1 MKSLYS
7 KFVVVTLAIMI
18 GSATIGFLLV
28 NTYYHQQLKEQNDF
42 KNVGIAQEM
51 AAFIERN
58 PTVPLEESLEVFGS
72 SGYQL
77 FMANESGDS
86 HFYGGPFRESS
97 LPISI
102 KEAVLEGEIYHGM
115 RDYPKET
122 FVTGFFSNELKNT
135 VGVPVTYND
144 EKYALFIRPDIKML
158 FTEVH
163 LLLGGLAAAMLILS
177 LLAMLIV
184 ARKMIQPITV
194 LTEAT
199 RKMANERFDGSIAI
213 SSNDEIGELAK
224 SFQIMADRLKEND
237 QVRKDFMSHI
247 SHDFQSPLQN
257 IQGYAQLL
265 ADDSVTLKDRAYYA
279 GIVEQES
286 KRLSALTKQLLYL
299 SSLDHQS
306 YQPIFTSVSI
316 KEQIERTVR
325 QNEWRFED
333 LQLDVRMDM
342 PDLITQGNP
351 DMLMQVWENLITNAV
366 KYNQPNGYIHING
379 YELNHAI
386 HLTIKD
392 SGIGMTKEQTE
403 KAFDRFY
410 RADLSRT
417 RAKEGTGL
425 GLAIVSEIVKR
436 HSASVEIESEL
447 GVGTVIHITLP
458 KL

>member
-7 KFVVVTLAIMI
+7 KFVVVTLAIMV
-18 GSATIGFLLV
+18 GSATLGFLLV
-28 NTYYHQQLKEQNDF
+28 NTYYHQQLKEQNDI

-51 AAFIERN
+51 VVFIEKN
-58 PTVPLEESLEVFGS
+58 PNVSLSESLEVFGS

-77 FMANESGDS
+77 FLTNDKGDS
-86 HFYGGPFRESS
+86 NFYGGPFRETS

-102 KEAVLEGEIYHGM
+102 KKDVLDGEIYHGM

-122 FVTGFFSNELKNT
+122 FVTGFFSNELNNT

-144 EKYALFIRPDIKML
+144 ERYALFIRPNIKML

-163 LLLGGLAAAMLILS
+163 VLLGGLAAAMLIFS

-199 RKMANERFDGSIAI
+199 RKMANERFDESIAI
-213 SSNDEIGELAK
+213 SSKDEIGQLAK
-224 SFQIMADRLKEND
+224 SFQLMADRLKEND
-237 QVRKDFMSHI
+237 QVRKDFMSHV

-265 ADDSVTLKDRAYYA
+265 ADESVTPTDRVYYA
-279 GIVEQES
+279 EIVELES

-299 SSLDHQS
+299 TSLDNQS
-306 YQPIFTSVSI
+306 YQPTIERVSI
-316 KEQIERTVR
+316 KEQIERTMR

-333 LQLDVRMDM
+333 LQLDVQMDM
-342 PDLITQGNP
+342 PNLLTQGNAE
-351 DMLMQVWENLITNAV
+351 MLMQVWENLITNAV
-366 KYNQPNGYIHING
+366 KYNQPRGFIQITG
-379 YELNHAI
+379 YELDNELHI
-386 HLTIKD
+386 TIKD
-392 SGIGMTKEQTE
+392 SGIGMTVEQSE
-403 KAFDRFY
+403 KAFDSFY

-417 RAKEGTGL
+417 REKEGTGL

-436 HSASVEIESEL
+436 HRGFVKIESEF
-447 GVGTVIHITLP
+447 GVGTLIHIRLL

>member
-7 KFVVVTLAIMI
+7 KFVVVTLAIMV
-18 GSATIGFLLV
+18 GSATLGFLLV
-28 NTYYHQQLKEQNDF
+28 NTYYQQQLKEQNDL

-58 PTVPLEESLEVFGS
+58 PNVPLEESLEVFGS

-77 FMANESGDS
+77 FLANAAGNSD
-86 HFYGGPFRESS
+86 FYGGPFRESS
-97 LPISI
+97 LPTSA
-102 KEAVLEGEIYHGM
+102 KEAVLNGDIYHGM
-115 RDYPKET
+115 RDLPKET
-122 FVTGFFSNELKNT
+122 FVTGFFSNELTNT
-135 VGVPVTYND
+135 VGVPVTYKD
-144 EKYALFIRPDIKML
+144 ESYALFIRPNIKML

-163 LLLGGLAAAMLILS
+163 LLLGGLAAAMLIFS

-184 ARKMIQPITV
+184 ARRMIQPITV

-199 RKMANERFDGSIAI
+199 RKMANESFDEPIAI
-213 SSNDEIGELAK
+213 SSKDEIGQLAK
-224 SFQIMADRLKEND
+224 SFQIMADRLKETD
-237 QVRKDFMSHI
+237 QVRKDFMSHV

-265 ADDSVTLKDRAYYA
+265 ADESITQTDRTHYA
-279 GIVEQES
+279 KIVELES

-299 SSLDHQS
+299 TSLDHQS
-306 YQPIFTSVSI
+306 YQPTVKSVSI
-316 KEQIERTVR
+316 KEQIERTIR
-325 QNEWRFED
+325 QNEWRFEE

-342 PDLITQGNP
+342 PELQTQGNP
-351 DMLMQVWENLITNAV
+351 DMLMQLWENLITNAV
-366 KYNQPNGYIHING
+366 KYNQPNGFIHIKG
-379 YELNHAI
+379 YELNNEL

-392 SGIGMTKEQTE
+392 SGIGMTAQQAE

-417 RAKEGTGL
+417 REKEGTGL

-436 HSASVEIESEL
+436 HRGFVEIESEL
-447 GVGTVIHITLP
+447 GVGTLIHITLP

>member
-77 FMANESGDS
+77 FMANESEDS

-265 ADDSVTLKDRAYYA
+265 ADDSVTLKDRAHYA

>member
-7 KFVVVTLAIMI
+7 KFIVMTLAIMV

-28 NTYYHQQLKEQNDF
+28 NTYYHQQLKEQNDL

-51 AAFIERN
+51 ATFIEKN
-58 PTVPLEESLEVFGS
+58 PTVPLGESLEVFGS

-77 FMANESGDS
+77 FMADESGDNN
-86 HFYGGPFRESS
+86 FYGGPFRESY

-102 KEAVLEGEIYHGM
+102 KEAVLNGEIYHGM
-115 RDYPKET
+115 RDFPKET
-122 FVTGFFSNELKNT
+122 FVTGFFSNELTNT
-135 VGVPVTYND
+135 VGVPVTYKD
-144 EKYALFIRPDIKML
+144 ERYALFIRPNIKML

-163 LLLGGLAAAMLILS
+163 ILLGGLAAAMLILS

-184 ARKMIQPITV
+184 ARRMIQPITV

-213 SSNDEIGELAK
+213 SSNDEIGQLAK

-237 QVRKDFMSHI
+237 QVRKDFMSHV

-265 ADDSVTLKDRAYYA
+265 ADESVTQYDRANYA
-279 GIVEQES
+279 GIVELES

-299 SSLDHQS
+299 TSLDHQS
-306 YQPIFTSVSI
+306 YQPTIIRVSV
-316 KEQIERTVR
+316 KEQIERTIR

-342 PDLITQGNP
+342 PELITQGNP

-366 KYNQPNGYIHING
+366 KYNQPNGFIHING
-379 YELNHAI
+379 YELEDELHI
-386 HLTIKD
+386 TIKD
-392 SGIGMTKEQTE
+392 SGIGMTQEQSE

-417 RAKEGTGL
+417 REKEGTGL

-436 HSASVEIESEL
+436 HRGRVKIESDL
-447 GVGTVIHITLP
+447 GLGTLIHITLP

>member
-7 KFVVVTLAIMI
+7 KFVVVTLAIMV
-18 GSATIGFLLV
+18 GSATIGFILV
-28 NTYYHQQLKEQNDF
+28 NTYYHQQLKEQNDL

-58 PTVPLEESLEVFGS
+58 PNVLLEESLEVFGS

-86 HFYGGPFRESS
+86 NFYGGPFRVST

-102 KEAVLEGEIYHGM
+102 KDAVLEGEIYHGM

-122 FVTGFFSNELKNT
+122 FVTGFFSNELTNT

-144 EKYALFIRPDIKML
+144 ERYALFIRPDIKML

-163 LLLGGLAAAMLILS
+163 LLLGGLAAAMLIFS

-199 RKMANERFDGSIAI
+199 RKMANERFDGAIAI
-213 SSNDEIGELAK
+213 SSNDEIGQLAK

-237 QVRKDFMSHI
+237 QVRKDFMSHV

-265 ADDSVTLKDRAYYA
+265 ADESVTLKDRAHYA
-279 GIVEQES
+279 EIVELES

-299 SSLDHQS
+299 TSLDHQS
-306 YQPIFTSVSI
+306 YQPTFTSVSI

-342 PDLITQGNP
+342 PDLATQVNP

-366 KYNQPNGYIHING
+366 KYNEPQGFIHING
-379 YELNHAI
+379 YELNNEL

-392 SGIGMTKEQTE
+392 SGIGMTKEQSE

-417 RAKEGTGL
+417 PEKEGTGL

-436 HSASVEIESEL
+436 HSGSVEIDSEL